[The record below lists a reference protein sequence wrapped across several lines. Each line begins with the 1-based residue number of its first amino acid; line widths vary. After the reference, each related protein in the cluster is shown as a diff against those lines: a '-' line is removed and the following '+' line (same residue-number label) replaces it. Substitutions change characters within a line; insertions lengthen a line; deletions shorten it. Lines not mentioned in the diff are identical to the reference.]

1 MRTRQFLA
9 AGLVTAS
16 VIGGVSMTPAL
27 AGLALAE
34 DRVVTGYPAPADAEE
49 RDEMRLVDLTVTV
62 PSLPS
67 VANPVAGYEVTVT
80 GGDGETYSAV
90 TDGGGDAVLPGLT
103 QGLWE
108 IEVVAPEGEQDFQS
122 VTANLPLMTMNGSWW
137 YTPEIVLKPA
147 YPDPTPTTV
156 TAPPSTVTTTVQTTT
171 PVTQPAGTPSDPQEP
186 STPGSSTQQTPSSVT
201 TAIPEPGQ
209 PGNQEQAPVRESL
222 PVTGVQIGTLL
233 LIIGALLA
241 SGIGLI
247 VSGRKKKDAES
258 SPSGDDGGDNDA
270 GVEAGGDAAQDTES
284 GESR

>member
-16 VIGGVSMTPAL
+16 VIGGASITPAL
-27 AGLALAE
+27 AGVALAE
-34 DRVVTGYPAPADAEE
+34 DRVVTGYPVPADAEAP
-49 RDEMRLVDLTVTV
+49 DETRLVDLTVTV
-62 PSLPS
+62 PRLPD

-80 GGDGETYSAV
+80 GESGETYSAV
-90 TDGGGDAVLPGLT
+90 TDGSGDAVLPGLT

-122 VTANLPLMTMNGSWW
+122 LTANLPLMTMNGSWW

-156 TAPPSTVTTTVQTTT
+156 TPPPSTVTTTAPTT
-171 PVTQPAGTPSDPQEP
+171 EP
-186 STPGSSTQQTPSSVT
+186 T
-201 TAIPEPGQ
+201 TAIPEPDQ
-209 PGNQEQAPVRESL
+209 PGNQEQIPVRESL
-222 PVTGVQIGTLL
+222 PVTGVQIGALL
-233 LIIGALLA
+233 MIIAALLA

-247 VSGRKKKDAES
+247 VSGRKKKDEES
-258 SPSGDDGGDNDA
+258 SPSGDDDGNNDA
-270 GVEAGGDAAQDTES
+270 GVEAGGDVAQDTES

>member
-1 MRTRQFLA
+1 MRTRKFLA
-9 AGLVTAS
+9 AGLVAS
-16 VIGGVSMTPAL
+16 AMIGGVSVTPAV

-34 DRVVTGYPAPADAEE
+34 DRVVTGYPVPADAEE
-49 RDEMRLVDLTVTV
+49 RDAARLIDLTVTV
-62 PSLPS
+62 PSMPS

-108 IEVVAPEGEQDFQS
+108 IEVVAPEGEQEFQS

-147 YPDPTPTTV
+147 YPDPTPTIV
-156 TAPPSTVTTTVQTTT
+156 TAPPSTVTTTVATTEPT
-171 PVTQPAGTPSDPQEP
+171 STPSDPQEP
-186 STPGSSTQQTPSSVT
+186 PTPSS
-201 TAIPEPGQ
+201 GQ
-209 PGNQEQAPVRESL
+209 PDHQEQSPARESL

-233 LIIGALLA
+233 MIIAALLA

-247 VSGRKKKDAES
+247 VSGRKKKGAGSMPENAA
-258 SPSGDDGGDNDA
+258 DDVDEPEVD
-270 GVEAGGDAAQDTES
+270 EDRRD
-284 GESR
+284 

>member
-16 VIGGVSMTPAL
+16 VVGGVSVTPAV
-27 AGLALAE
+27 ADLALAE
-34 DRVVTGYPAPADAEE
+34 ARVVTGYPVPADAEE
-49 RDEMRLVDLTVTV
+49 RDAARLIDLTVTV
-62 PSLPS
+62 PSLPGA
-67 VANPVAGYEVTVT
+67 ANPVAGYKVTVT

-103 QGLWE
+103 QGLWK

-147 YPDPTPTTV
+147 YPDPTPPTV
-156 TAPPSTVTTTVQTTT
+156 TAPPSPVTTTVPITE
-171 PVTQPAGTPSDPQEP
+171 PVGTPSDPQKP
-186 STPGSSTQQTPSSVT
+186 STPSTSTQQTP
-201 TAIPEPGQ
+201 ARG
-209 PGNQEQAPVRESL
+209 SL
-222 PVTGVQIGTLL
+222 PVTGVQIGALL
-233 LIIGALLA
+233 LIIAALLA

-247 VSGRKKKDAES
+247 VSGRKKKKDAES

>member
-1 MRTRQFLA
+1 MRTRKFLA
-9 AGLVTAS
+9 AGLVAS
-16 VIGGVSMTPAL
+16 AMIGGVSMTPAV

-34 DRVVTGYPAPADAEE
+34 DRVVTGYPAPADAEG
-49 RDEMRLVDLTVTV
+49 RDAARLIDLTVTV

-67 VANPVAGYEVTVT
+67 AANPVAGYEVTVT

-156 TAPPSTVTTTVQTTT
+156 TAPPSTVTTTVPTTE
-171 PVTQPAGTPSDPQEP
+171 PAGTPSDPQEP
-186 STPGSSTQQTPSSVT
+186 STPGSSTQQTPTSVT
-201 TAIPEPGQ
+201 TAIPEPSQ
-209 PGNQEQAPVRESL
+209 PGHQEQAPVRDSL

-233 LIIGALLA
+233 LIIATLLA

-247 VSGRKKKDAES
+247 VSGRKKKDEES
-258 SPSGDDGGDNDA
+258 MS
-270 GVEAGGDAAQDTES
+270 EDAADGVDEPEIDE
-284 GESR
+284 GRRV

>member
-16 VIGGVSMTPAL
+16 VIGGASITPAL
-27 AGLALAE
+27 AGVALAE
-34 DRVVTGYPAPADAEE
+34 DRVVTGYPVPADAEAP
-49 RDEMRLVDLTVTV
+49 DETRLVDLTVTV
-62 PSLPS
+62 PRLPD

-80 GGDGETYSAV
+80 GESGETYSAV
-90 TDGGGDAVLPGLT
+90 TNGSGDAVLPGLT

-122 VTANLPLMTMNGSWW
+122 LTVNLPLMTMNGSWW

-156 TAPPSTVTTTVQTTT
+156 TTPPSTPQTPTSVATAT
-171 PVTQPAGTPSDPQEP
+171 PQTPTSVATATPEP
-186 STPGSSTQQTPSSVT
+186 S
-201 TAIPEPGQ
+201 Q
-209 PGNQEQAPVRESL
+209 PDNQEQTPARESL
-222 PVTGVQIGTLL
+222 PVTGVQIGALL
-233 LIIGALLA
+233 MIIAALLA

-258 SPSGDDGGDNDA
+258 SPLGDDDGNNDA
-270 GVEAGGDAAQDTES
+270 GVKTDSDAAQDTES
-284 GESR
+284 GEFR

>member
-1 MRTRQFLA
+1 MRTRKFLA
-9 AGLVTAS
+9 AGLVAS
-16 VIGGVSMTPAL
+16 AMIGGVSVTPAV

-34 DRVVTGYPAPADAEE
+34 DRVVTGYPVPADAEE
-49 RDEMRLVDLTVTV
+49 RDAARLIDLTITV
-62 PSLPS
+62 PSLSS

-90 TDGGGDAVLPGLT
+90 TDGGGDAVFPGLT

-108 IEVVAPEGEQDFQS
+108 IEVVAPEGEQEFQS

-156 TAPPSTVTTTVQTTT
+156 TAPPSTVTTTVQTTEPTST

-186 STPGSSTQQTPSSVT
+186 STPNMSQSDHQEQTP
-201 TAIPEPGQ
+201 A
-209 PGNQEQAPVRESL
+209 RESL
-222 PVTGVQIGTLL
+222 PVTGVQIGALL
-233 LIIGALLA
+233 MIIAALLA

-247 VSGRKKKDAES
+247 VSGRKKKDEEP
-258 SPSGDDGGDNDA
+258 SPSGDDGGNNDA
-270 GVEAGGDAAQDTES
+270 GVEAGGDVAQDTES

>member
-16 VIGGVSMTPAL
+16 VIGGASITPAL
-27 AGLALAE
+27 AGVALAE
-34 DRVVTGYPAPADAEE
+34 DRVVTGYPVPADAEAP
-49 RDEMRLVDLTVTV
+49 DETRLVDLTVTV
-62 PSLPS
+62 PRLPN

-80 GGDGETYSAV
+80 GESGETYSAV
-90 TDGGGDAVLPGLT
+90 TDGSGDAVLPGLT

-122 VTANLPLMTMNGSWW
+122 LTVNLPLMTMNGSWW

-156 TAPPSTVTTTVQTTT
+156 TVPPSTVTTTA
-171 PVTQPAGTPSDPQEP
+171 P
-186 STPGSSTQQTPSSVT
+186 T
-201 TAIPEPGQ
+201 TAIPEPDQ
-209 PGNQEQAPVRESL
+209 PGNQEQTPARESL
-222 PVTGVQIGTLL
+222 PVTGVQIGAL
-233 LIIGALLA
+233 LIIIAALLA

-247 VSGRKKKDAES
+247 VSGRKKKKDVES

-284 GESR
+284 GEFR

>member
-16 VIGGVSMTPAL
+16 VIGGASITPAL
-27 AGLALAE
+27 AGVALAE
-34 DRVVTGYPAPADAEE
+34 DRVVTGYPVPADAEAP
-49 RDEMRLVDLTVTV
+49 DETRLVDLTVTV
-62 PSLPS
+62 PSLPD

-80 GGDGETYSAV
+80 GESGETYSAV
-90 TDGGGDAVLPGLT
+90 TNGSGDAVLPGLT

-122 VTANLPLMTMNGSWW
+122 LTANLPLMTMNGSWW

-156 TAPPSTVTTTVQTTT
+156 TTPPSTPQTPTSVATAT
-171 PVTQPAGTPSDPQEP
+171 PEP
-186 STPGSSTQQTPSSVT
+186 S
-201 TAIPEPGQ
+201 Q
-209 PGNQEQAPVRESL
+209 PDNQEQTPARESL
-222 PVTGVQIGTLL
+222 PVTGVQIGALL
-233 LIIGALLA
+233 MIIAALLA

-258 SPSGDDGGDNDA
+258 SPLGDDDGNNDA
-270 GVEAGGDAAQDTES
+270 GVKTDSDAAQDTES
-284 GESR
+284 GEFR

>member
-16 VIGGVSMTPAL
+16 VIGGASITPAL
-27 AGLALAE
+27 AGVALAE
-34 DRVVTGYPAPADAEE
+34 DRVVTGYPMPADAEAP
-49 RDEMRLVDLTVTV
+49 DETRLVDLTVTV
-62 PSLPS
+62 PSLPD

-80 GGDGETYSAV
+80 GESGETYSAV

-122 VTANLPLMTMNGSWW
+122 LTANLPLMTMNGSWW

-147 YPDPTPTTV
+147 YPVPTPTTDTV
-156 TAPPSTVTTTVQTTT
+156 PPSTVTTTAPTT
-171 PVTQPAGTPSDPQEP
+171 EP
-186 STPGSSTQQTPSSVT
+186 STPNASTPQPD
-201 TAIPEPGQ
+201 Q
-209 PGNQEQAPVRESL
+209 PGNQEQTPARESL
-222 PVTGVQIGTLL
+222 PVTGVQIGAL
-233 LIIGALLA
+233 LIIIAALLA

-247 VSGRKKKDAES
+247 VSGRKKKDEES
-258 SPSGDDGGDNDA
+258 SPSGDDGGNNDA
-270 GVEAGGDAAQDTES
+270 GVEAGGDVAQDTES